1 MIVGVVT
8 ADLEATVPLEVLD
21 ASGRQH
27 RIEAIVDTGFTGF
40 LTLPSALIGS
50 LGLVWLGRE
59 EGVLADG
66 TVRLFDVYEGT
77 VTWDSQWRTVEVEAA
92 DTDPLL
98 GVSLLRGH
106 DLRIQ
111 VVDGGTVI
119 IMALP

>member
-1 MIVGVVT
+1 MT

-21 ASGRQH
+21 ASGRQY

-59 EGVLADG
+59 AGVLADG

>member
-1 MIVGVVT
+1 
-8 ADLEATVPLEVLD
+8 
-21 ASGRQH
+21 
-27 RIEAIVDTGFTGF
+27 
-40 LTLPSALIGS
+40 
-50 LGLVWLGRE
+50 
-59 EGVLADG
+59 
-66 TVRLFDVYEGT
+66 
-77 VTWDSQWRTVEVEAA
+77 VEVEAA